1 MLISS
6 GTQETEKS
14 SDVIKQNGGNF
25 DTNKNMGY
33 IGQNTTPVFIMTFC
47 SSRNRIFPPRNTVRP
62 YRNEMILLRDLTT
75 PIIL

>member
-6 GTQETEKS
+6 GTQETKS

-33 IGQNTTPVFIMTFC
+33 IGQNTTLVFIMTFC
-47 SSRNRIFPPRNTVRP
+47 SSRNRIFPP
-62 YRNEMILLRDLTT
+62 
-75 PIIL
+75 